1 MAHSRWRRLTP
12 LAVALLASASC
23 RSILDIEPGRPLD
36 ETGAS
41 AGKAS
46 GGKSSTSAGGMDD
59 SGGEA
64 EPDSGGK
71 SGGAGKGSGGT
82 SKGGSAQA
90 GTTSEGGDGMG
101 GAGPNG
107 PVSPF
112 PEGVCRDCM
121 ARNCAT
127 QEQACADDATCADGI
142 AEWLACAEADAN
154 ACVSPDAGALQ
165 DVAACGAKSCD
176 VCRHL
181 TDSAPS
187 VEILTPSNGAAF
199 ALDDSGL
206 IEVAVRVRN
215 VNVKGA
221 GQCAADDTSCG
232 HVHLNLDEVNCRTG
246 GFYNSLINSVDAG
259 GNAEGVITTTV
270 CMTSILDRPLELR
283 ASLSTHNNHMD
294 RVPLVQS
301 TVTITLSE

>member
-1 MAHSRWRRLTP
+1 
-12 LAVALLASASC
+12 
-23 RSILDIEPGRPLD
+23 
-36 ETGAS
+36 
-41 AGKAS
+41 
-46 GGKSSTSAGGMDD
+46 
-59 SGGEA
+59 
-64 EPDSGGK
+64 
-71 SGGAGKGSGGT
+71 
-82 SKGGSAQA
+82 
-90 GTTSEGGDGMG
+90 
-101 GAGPNG
+101 
-107 PVSPF
+107 VSPF